1 MSALHRVVI
10 SLNAESGVTLNSA
23 LISET
28 GKRSLSYQS
37 AALLLEQ
44 QLISYPVKIQE
55 EKKKQVLEGLS

>member
-1 MSALHRVVI
+1 M
-10 SLNAESGVTLNSA
+10 TLNSA